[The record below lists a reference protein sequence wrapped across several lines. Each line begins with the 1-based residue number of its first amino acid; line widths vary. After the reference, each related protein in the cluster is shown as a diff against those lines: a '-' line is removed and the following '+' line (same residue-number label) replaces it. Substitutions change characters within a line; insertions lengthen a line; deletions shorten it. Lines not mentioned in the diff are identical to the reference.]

1 MKTYFLLIF
10 LTGSFFFFETLHTA
24 LRTDTVKKVAPSGEI
39 YHIDTLQ
46 NINQLFEDGSGIPA
60 RMSEFPSLH
69 PIVVHFAI
77 AFIFVAG
84 IMQLLNLFLMKKDI
98 SWIIFLFFIAGLA
111 AALFATGRFHPH
123 AVGISG
129 HVKMVLREHDKWAE
143 WTIRAS
149 IASII
154 LQFVYLILMRRL
166 KTIKVPEGQTR
177 TVRRYPLLMVLITI
191 VMLSA
196 AFCVVRTGRL
206 GVQLVHIEGVG
217 PQGKYLDEGDHD

>member
-1 MKTYFLLIF
+1 M
-10 LTGSFFFFETLHTA
+10 S
-24 LRTDTVKKVAPSGEI
+24 RTTVASDSSIGTELDP
-39 YHIDTLQ
+39 
-46 NINQLFEDGSGIPA
+46 NRAIPA
-60 RMSEFPSLH
+60 RSPS
-69 PIVVHFAI
+69 AS
-77 AFIFVAG
+77 A
-84 IMQLLNLFLMKKDI
+84 N
-98 SWIIFLFFIAGLA
+98 A
-111 AALFATGRFHPH
+111 APSTSAA
-123 AVGISG
+123 SS
-129 HVKMVLREHDKWAE
+129 REHDKWAE